1 MNEALKRRVRL
12 HLQYSWWKYLLALV
26 ISVMSISMI
35 FDMTEYRPPEDK
47 KTDLYILTGP
57 CDTEGLHSYLFP
69 RLQERFPEQE
79 ELTVI
84 TINLVNEDM
93 YSRMQYSTYVAAR
106 QGDVM
111 LMPIA
116 EVQNLLKQDEAG
128 EIFDDLTPYI
138 QEGLI
143 DCSGMDLTQGEMKG
157 PDGEKRIYGIPSASL
172 KGLEKYYISPENT
185 LLVSMSYGGNLKTA
199 AGLIGLMVDEFRE
212 KKE

>member
-47 KTDLYILTGP
+47 KTDLYILTGS

-111 LMPIA
+111 LMPMA

-143 DCSGMDLTQGEMKG
+143 DCSGMDLTLGEMKG

-172 KGLEKYYISPENT
+172 KGLEKYYISP
-185 LLVSMSYGGNLKTA
+185 
-199 AGLIGLMVDEFRE
+199 I
-212 KKE
+212 